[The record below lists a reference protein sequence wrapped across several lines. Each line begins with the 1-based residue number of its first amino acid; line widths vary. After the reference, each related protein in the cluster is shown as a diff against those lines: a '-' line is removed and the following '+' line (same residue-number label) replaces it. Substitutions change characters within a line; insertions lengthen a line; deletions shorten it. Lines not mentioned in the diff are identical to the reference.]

1 MVVGLTGGIGSGKS
15 TVAKVFELLGCKVF
29 NSDAVA
35 KQCYFDEDIKSQV
48 IALLGNE
55 TYLNA
60 TTLNKKYISSK
71 IFSNKNLLDKLNAI
85 IHPAV
90 KNKFEQFKKNNANQL
105 VIKETALLFETGLFA
120 DVDKIILVV
129 ADDAIRI
136 KRTMLRDTL
145 SQEEV
150 IKKINSQHLQED
162 KIKQSHFIIY
172 NNETE
177 FIITQVLD
185 IYKQLC

>member
-35 KQCYFDEDIKSQV
+35 KQCYFDEAIKLQV

-55 TYLNA
+55 AYLNT
-60 TTLNKKYISSK
+60 TTLNKSYISSK
-71 IFSNKNLLDKLNAI
+71 IFSNKNLLDQLNAI

-90 KNKFEQFKKNNANQL
+90 KDKFELFKKNNANQL
-105 VIKETALLFETGLFA
+105 IIKETALLFETGLFK

-145 SQEEV
+145 SEEEV

-185 IYKQLC
+185 VYKQLC